1 MLEST
6 RKIAVVGFSA
16 RAASQCARRQG
27 FEVIAVDVCKDRD
40 LLCDCQEHYQL
51 HETNWHVAFNANYP
65 TVPILLTGGMEN
77 RTQWIEKCQ
86 SSAWRSRPIAI
97 QLQTMRSMD
106 NWAAW
111 ALAVDLGWPVT
122 LRDIDRIQRVDE
134 LFPGREW
141 LIKPFAGAGGNGIVE
156 WTGNEG
162 RDWALSNEPKTCY
175 IQQRLPGDSIGV
187 TFLSSKV
194 GSTVVGATASWKS
207 EASFMGGPVY
217 AYRGSYGPIA
227 LPCEQLERLQR
238 FATLVGIESGLLG
251 LWQADFLLHQGELT
265 LLEIN
270 PRWSASM
277 ELLDVG
283 LSTPLIQYHYACIR
297 DSLSRERF
305 LQIAAECF
313 EQAQRSRKSM
323 IGKLIVYA
331 SLPCEVT
338 QLQSDKWWSQRWTGD
353 MNCNANRYQ
362 FADIPNPTTE
372 VSVGDPL
379 LTVMATGSSP
389 EAIMAELQQGK
400 IEILDRS

>member
-1 MLEST
+1 
-6 RKIAVVGFSA
+6 
-16 RAASQCARRQG
+16 
-27 FEVIAVDVCKDRD
+27 
-40 LLCDCQEHYQL
+40 
-51 HETNWHVAFNANYP
+51 
-65 TVPILLTGGMEN
+65 
-77 RTQWIEKCQ
+77 
-86 SSAWRSRPIAI
+86 
-97 QLQTMRSMD
+97 
-106 NWAAW
+106 
-111 ALAVDLGWPVT
+111 
-122 LRDIDRIQRVDE
+122 
-134 LFPGREW
+134 
-141 LIKPFAGAGGNGIVE
+141 
-156 WTGNEG
+156 
-162 RDWALSNEPKTCY
+162 
-175 IQQRLPGDSIGV
+175 
-187 TFLSSKV
+187 
-194 GSTVVGATASWKS
+194 
-207 EASFMGGPVY
+207 
-217 AYRGSYGPIA
+217 
-227 LPCEQLERLQR
+227 
-238 FATLVGIESGLLG
+238 
-251 LWQADFLLHQGELT
+251 
-265 LLEIN
+265 
-270 PRWSASM
+270 M